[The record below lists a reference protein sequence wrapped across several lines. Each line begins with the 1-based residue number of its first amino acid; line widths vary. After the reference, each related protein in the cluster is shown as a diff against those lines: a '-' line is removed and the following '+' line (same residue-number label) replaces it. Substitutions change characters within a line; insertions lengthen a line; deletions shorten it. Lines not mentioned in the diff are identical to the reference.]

1 MYALV
6 EIKGHQFKAEKGA
19 VLQIDRVNAETGSAL
34 EFETVLLVSNDKG
47 VQIGAPYVQGAKVKA
62 TISGTCRGEKVISY
76 KYKRRKS
83 YHRTVGNRA
92 LYTTIKV
99 EDIVLA

>member
-6 EIKGHQFKAEKGA
+6 EIKGHQFKAEKGV
-19 VLQIDRVNAETGSAL
+19 VLQIDRVVAETGAAL
-34 EFETVLLVSNDKG
+34 EFDSVLLLSNDKG
-47 VQIGAPYVQGAKVKA
+47 VQIGAPYVAGAKVKA
-62 TISGTCRGEKVISY
+62 TVSGTVRGEKTISY

-83 YHRTVGNRA
+83 YHRTVGNRQQ
-92 LYTTIKV
+92 YTLIKV

>member
-19 VLQIDRVNAETGSAL
+19 VLQIDRVDAETGAAL
-34 EFETVLLVSNDKG
+34 EFDSVLLVSNDKDI
-47 VQIGAPYVQGAKVKA
+47 QIGAPYVAGAKVKVSV
-62 TISGTCRGEKVISY
+62 SGTARGEKTISY

-83 YHRTVGNRA
+83 YHRTVGNRQN
-92 LYTTIKV
+92 YTLVKV

>member
-19 VLQIDRVNAETGSAL
+19 VLQIDRVAAETGAAL
-34 EFETVLLVSNDKG
+34 EFDSVLLFSNDKG
-47 VQIGAPYVQGAKVKA
+47 VQIGAPYVAGAKVKV
-62 TISGTCRGEKVISY
+62 TVSGTVRGEKTISY

-83 YHRTVGNRA
+83 YHRTVGNRQQ
-92 LYTTIKV
+92 YTLVKV

>member
-19 VLQIDRVNAETGSAL
+19 VLQIDRLEAETGAAL
-34 EFETVLLVSNDKG
+34 EFETVLLVSGDKG
-47 VQIGAPYVQGAKVKA
+47 VQIGAPFVKGAKVKA
-62 TISGTCRGEKVISY
+62 TVSGTARGDKVISY

-83 YHRTVGNRA
+83 YHRTVGSRQM
-92 LYTTIKV
+92 YTMITV

>member
-6 EIKGHQFKAEKGA
+6 EIKGHQFKAEKGV
-19 VLQIDRVNAETGSAL
+19 VLQIDRVDAENGSAL
-34 EFETVLLVSNDKG
+34 EFDTVLLVSDDKG
-47 VQIGAPYVQGAKVKA
+47 VQVGAPFVQGAKVKA
-62 TISGTCRGEKVISY
+62 TISGTARGEKVISY

-83 YHRTVGNRA
+83 YHRTVGSRQM
-92 LYTTIKV
+92 YTLIKV

>member
-6 EIKGHQFKAEKGA
+6 EIKGHQFKAEKGV
-19 VLQIDRVNAETGSAL
+19 VLQIDRVDAENGSAL
-34 EFETVLLVSNDKG
+34 EFDTVLMVSNDQG
-47 VQIGAPYVQGAKVKA
+47 VQIGAPFIQGAKVKA
-62 TISGTCRGEKVISY
+62 TISGTARGEKVISY

-83 YHRTVGNRA
+83 YHRTVGNRQM
-92 LYTTIKV
+92 YTMIKV

>member
-19 VLQIDRVNAETGSAL
+19 VLQIDRLEAENGAAV
-34 EFETVLLVSNDKG
+34 EFDSVLLVNGDKG
-47 VQIGAPYVQGAKVKA
+47 LKIGAPYVAGAKVKA
-62 TISGTCRGEKVISY
+62 TVSGSIRGEKTISY

-83 YHRTVGNRA
+83 YHRTVGNRQQ
-92 LYTTIKV
+92 YTLIKV

>member
-19 VLQIDRVNAETGSAL
+19 VLQIDRLAAENGSPV
-34 EFETVLLVSNDKG
+34 EFETVLLVSDDKD
-47 VQIGAPYVQGAKVKA
+47 VKIGAPFVKGAKVKA
-62 TISGTCRGEKVISY
+62 TVSGTARGEKVISY
-76 KYKRRKS
+76 KYKRRKI
-83 YHRTVGNRA
+83 YHRTVGSRQE
-92 LYTTIKV
+92 YTLIKI

>member
-6 EIKGHQFKAEKGA
+6 EIKGHQFKAEKG
-19 VLQIDRVNAETGSAL
+19 VELRVNNLNAEAGAKV
-34 EFETVLLVSNDKG
+34 EFDSVLLVNGDKG
-47 VQIGAPYVQGAKVKA
+47 VQIGAPYVAGAKVKA
-62 TISGTCRGEKVISY
+62 TVSGNVRGEKVISY

-92 LYTTIKV
+92 EYTTIKV

>member
-6 EIKGHQFKAEKGA
+6 EIKGHQFKAEKGSI
-19 VLQIDRVNAETGSAL
+19 LQVDRVNAEVGSAL

-47 VQIGAPYVQGAKVKA
+47 VQIGAPYVAGAKVKA
-62 TISGTCRGEKVISY
+62 TISGTARGEKVISY

-83 YHRTVGNRA
+83 YHRTVGSRQE
-92 LYTTIKV
+92 YTLIKI

>member
-19 VLQIDRVNAETGSAL
+19 VLQIDRVDAEVGAAL
-34 EFETVLLVSNDKG
+34 EFETVLLVSNEKG
-47 VQIGAPYVQGAKVKA
+47 VQIGAPYVQGAKLKV
-62 TISGTCRGEKVISY
+62 TISGTARGAKVISY

-83 YHRTVGNRA
+83 YHRTVGSRQM
-92 LYTTIKV
+92 YTMVKV

>member
-19 VLQIDRVNAETGSAL
+19 ELRVNNLNAETGAKV
-34 EFETVLLVSNDKG
+34 EFDSVLMVNGDKG
-47 VQIGAPYVQGAKVKA
+47 VQIGAPYVAGAKVKA
-62 TISGTCRGEKVISY
+62 IVSGTARGEKVISY

-83 YHRTVGNRA
+83 WHRTVGNRA
-92 LYTTIKV
+92 DFTLIKV

>member
-19 VLQIDRVNAETGSAL
+19 VLQIDRVDAETGAAL
-34 EFETVLLVSNDKG
+34 EFDSVLLVNGDKG
-47 VQIGAPYVQGAKVKA
+47 VQIGAPFVPGAKVKV
-62 TISGTCRGEKVISY
+62 TVSGTARGEKVISY

-83 YHRTVGNRA
+83 YHRTVGSRQQ
-92 LYTTIKV
+92 YTLIKV

>member
-19 VLQIDRVNAETGSAL
+19 VLQIDHVAAENGAAL
-34 EFETVLLVSNDKG
+34 EFETVLMVSDEKG
-47 VQIGAPYVQGAKVKA
+47 VQIGAPYVKGAKVTA
-62 TISGTCRGEKVISY
+62 SVSSQTRGPKVISY

-83 YHRTVGNRA
+83 YHRTVGIRA
-92 LYTTIKV
+92 MYTLVKI